1 MALVLTIQHWRHY
14 LLGRKF
20 EVFSNQKSLRNLS
33 QQRITTS
40 NQQEWM
46 AKLLG
51 LGLRIKWQML
61 CLANIEDVK
70 VSALIS
76 YPIWQ
81 QVKEL

>member
-20 EVFSNQKSLRNLS
+20 VVFSDQKSSRHLS

-46 AKLLG
+46 PKLLG

-61 CLANIEDVK
+61 CLANMKTCKLE
-70 VSALIS
+70 S
-76 YPIWQ
+76 
-81 QVKEL
+81 